1 MRRLLVLALAGL
13 VLGTGG
19 CRKEE
24 GAVEEPPLNSVAVKT
39 EATNADSA
47 KLRALGYVGG
57 GGRGAAPATSAPQA
71 KPASPPPPPPPGKQA
86 PAIPRKLLR
95 TVDLQLEVKDSRE
108 VARRVEELVNRL
120 GGYVSSSNTQ
130 RQGEL
135 FVYTLTLRVPAD
147 SLDQTL
153 NTLRSF
159 AVRIDREHQQVEDV
173 TEQYIDLDAHRRT
186 LEATE
191 AELRGLLAES
201 RQKGRKAGEIM
212 EIYEKLT
219 EIRTQIEQIQ
229 TQISSYDKLAALSTI
244 NLELVPTEAARPVAD
259 TSWHP
264 SDTLRSSVRSLV
276 DFLRWLVDFLIYA
289 VIVLL
294 PVFLV
299 IAVAVLVLRWLWRRM
314 GRPFRRKPPMPPP
327 PPPPPGGG
335 PAGP

>member
-1 MRRLLVLALAGL
+1 MRRFLILVVAGL
-13 VLGTGG
+13 ALGTGG
-19 CRKEE
+19 CRKEM
-24 GAVEEPPLNSVAVKT
+24 AVEEPPLNSVAVKT

-47 KLRALGYVGG
+47 KLRALGYGG
-57 GGRGAAPATSAPQA
+57 GIASRAAPAASAQPP
-71 KPASPPPPPPPGKQA
+71 KPVPSSPPPPGKQA

-108 VARRVEELVNRL
+108 VAKRVEELVNRL
-120 GGYVSSSNTQ
+120 GGYVSASNTQ

-147 SLDQTL
+147 HLDQAL
-153 NTLRSF
+153 NTFRSF
-159 AVRIDREHQQVEDV
+159 AVRINREHQQVEDV

-191 AELRGLLAES
+191 RELAALLAES
-201 RQKGRKAGEIM
+201 RQKGRKADEIM

-229 TQISSYDKLAALSTI
+229 TQLSSYDKLAALSTV
-244 NLELVPTEAARPVAD
+244 NLELVPTESAKPVAD
-259 TSWHP
+259 TSWQP
-264 SDTLRSSVRSLV
+264 SDTVRTSIRNLI

-289 VIVLL
+289 LIVLL

-299 IAVAVLVLRWLWRRM
+299 IAVAFLALRWLWRRL
-314 GRPFRRKPPMPPP
+314 GRPFRRKPLLPPP
-327 PPPPPGGG
+327 PPPPPGGAPG
-335 PAGP
+335 AP

>member
-1 MRRLLVLALAGL
+1 MQRFLIMTLAALML
-13 VLGTGG
+13 SMGG
-19 CRKEE
+19 CRKE
-24 GAVEEPPLNSVAVKT
+24 AVVGGF
-39 EATNADSA
+39 ATQSAPASSDSG
-47 KLRALGYVGG
+47 KLRSLGYLGG
-57 GGRGAAPATSAPQA
+57 GGEGAAPAASAQQA
-71 KPASPPPPPPPGKQA
+71 KPAPPPPGKQA

-120 GGYVSSSNTQ
+120 GGYVAASNAQ

-147 SLDQTL
+147 RLDQAL
-153 NTLRSF
+153 NTFRSF

-173 TEQYIDLDAHRRT
+173 TDQYIDLDAHRRT

-191 AELRGLLAES
+191 HELSVLLAES
-201 RQKGRKAGEIM
+201 RQKGRKADEIM

-229 TQISSYDKLAALSTI
+229 TQLSSYDKLAALSTV
-244 NLELVPTEAARPVAD
+244 NLELVPTESAKPVAD

-264 SDTLRSSVRSLV
+264 SDTVRTSIRNLI

-289 VIVLL
+289 LIVLL

-299 IAVAVLVLRWLWRRM
+299 IAVAFLALRWLWRRL
-314 GRPFRRKPPMPPP
+314 GRPFRRKPLPPPP
-327 PPPPPGGG
+327 PPPPPGGAPG
-335 PAGP
+335 AP

>member
-1 MRRLLVLALAGL
+1 MQRFLIMTLAALML
-13 VLGTGG
+13 SMGG
-19 CRKEE
+19 CRKE
-24 GAVEEPPLNSVAVKT
+24 AVVGGF
-39 EATNADSA
+39 ATQSAPASSDSG
-47 KLRALGYVGG
+47 KLRSLGYLGG
-57 GGRGAAPATSAPQA
+57 GGEGAAPAASAQQA
-71 KPASPPPPPPPGKQA
+71 KPAPPPPGKQA

-120 GGYVSSSNTQ
+120 GGYVAASNAQ

-147 SLDQTL
+147 RLDQAL
-153 NTLRSF
+153 NTFRSF
-159 AVRIDREHQQVEDV
+159 AVRIDREHQAVEDV

-191 AELRGLLAES
+191 RELSGLLAES
-201 RQKGRKAGEIM
+201 RQKGRKADEIM

-219 EIRTQIEQIQ
+219 DIRTQIEQIQ
-229 TQISSYDKLAALSTI
+229 SQISSYDKLAALSTI
-244 NLELVPTEAARPVAD
+244 NLELSPTEAAKPVAD

-264 SDTLRSSVRSLV
+264 SDTLRSSVRSLI

-294 PVFLV
+294 PALLVFV
-299 IAVAVLVLRWLWRRM
+299 VA
-314 GRPFRRKPPMPPP
+314 
-327 PPPPPGGG
+327 
-335 PAGP
+335 

>member
-1 MRRLLVLALAGL
+1 MRRFLILVVAGL
-13 VLGTGG
+13 VLGLGG
-19 CRKEE
+19 CRKEMP
-24 GAVEEPPLNSVAVKT
+24 EEERVAGITDVSSNPAPGV
-39 EATNADSA
+39 AT
-47 KLRALGYVGG
+47 
-57 GGRGAAPATSAPQA
+57 RGAAPSTQPSAP
-71 KPASPPPPPPPGKQA
+71 PPEKKA

-108 VARRVEELVNRL
+108 AAKRVEGLVNQL

-135 FVYTLTLRVPAD
+135 FVYTMTLRVPAD
-147 SLDQTL
+147 HLDQAL
-153 NTLRSF
+153 NTFRSF
-159 AVRIDREHQQVEDV
+159 AVRINREHQQVEDV

-191 AELRGLLAES
+191 RELAALLAES

-229 TQISSYDKLAALSTI
+229 AQLNNYDKLAALSTI
-244 NLELVPTEAARPVAD
+244 NLELLPTESAKPVAD

-264 SDTLRSSVRSLV
+264 SDTVRTSIRNLIG
-276 DFLRWLVDFLIYA
+276 FLRWLVDFLIYA

-294 PVFLV
+294 PVGLV
-299 IAVAVLVLRWLWRRM
+299 IAAAIALLLWIRR
-314 GRPFRRKPPMPPP
+314 RVRRVTVRELPP

-335 PAGP
+335 PAAP

>member
-1 MRRLLVLALAGL
+1 MRRFLILAVAGL
-13 VLGTGG
+13 VLSAGG
-19 CRKEE
+19 CKREMPEE
-24 GAVEEPPLNSVAVKT
+24 ERPAGVVDVSSNPTPGF
-39 EATNADSA
+39 AT
-47 KLRALGYVGG
+47 
-57 GGRGAAPATSAPQA
+57 RGAAPSAQ
-71 KPASPPPPPPPGKQA
+71 PAAPPPEKKA

-108 VARRVEELVNRL
+108 AAKRVEGLVNQL

-135 FVYTLTLRVPAD
+135 FVYTMTLRVPAD
-147 SLDQTL
+147 RLDQAL
-153 NTLRSF
+153 NTFRSF
-159 AVRIDREHQQVEDV
+159 AVRINREHQQVEDV
-173 TEQYIDLDAHRRT
+173 TEQYVDLDAHRRT

-191 AELRGLLAES
+191 RELAALLAES
-201 RQKGRKAGEIM
+201 RQKGRKADEIM

-229 TQISSYDKLAALSTI
+229 AQLNNYDKLAALSTI
-244 NLELVPTEAARPVAD
+244 NLELLPTESAKPVAD

-264 SDTLRSSVRSLV
+264 SDTVRTSIRNLI
-276 DFLRWLVDFLIYA
+276 DFLRWLIDFLIYT

-299 IAVAVLVLRWLWRRM
+299 IAVAVVILRWLWRRF
-314 GRPFRRKPPMPPP
+314 GRSFRRSPIPPP

-335 PAGP
+335 PAAP